1 MNTQYGLESQKNKF
15 INAKESY
22 NEARETQRKILVN
35 MLKNEGYKVFEGPRA
50 GKGST
55 KYTAGKE
62 LDISYDLSNW
72 KWVSGVKSSN
82 EVSIYLQSFDRDPKS
97 RNYHVL
103 FDRISIQ
110 INNLEI
116 KRTEFEL
123 PLDDNILEKLAELIF
138 QEIEK
143 QN

>member
-1 MNTQYGLESQKNKF
+1 MDAQYSLENQKNKF
-15 INAKESY
+15 NNAKENY
-22 NEARETQRKILVN
+22 KEARETQRKILVD
-35 MLKNEGYKVFEGPRA
+35 MLKNEGYKVSEGSKA

-55 KYTAGKE
+55 KYTANKQ
-62 LDISYDLSNW
+62 LNISYDLSNW

-82 EVSIYLQSFDRDPKS
+82 EVNIYLQSFDRDPIS

-110 INNLEI
+110 INNSEI
-116 KRTEFEL
+116 KRTDYEL
-123 PLDDNILEKLAELIF
+123 PLDDNILEKLSELII